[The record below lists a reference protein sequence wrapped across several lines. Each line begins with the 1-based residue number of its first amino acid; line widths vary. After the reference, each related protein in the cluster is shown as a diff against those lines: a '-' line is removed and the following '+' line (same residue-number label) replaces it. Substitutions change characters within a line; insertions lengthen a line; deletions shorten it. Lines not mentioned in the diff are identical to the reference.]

1 MNSSE
6 LVTWA
11 VNNNLPLD
19 QVTPH
24 LLRIPAEM
32 RMALTPAELPGHLFA
47 VAWPLSITE
56 LSLSFLRDD
65 LPLIITLAGLLTP
78 TQRREVRL
86 WRAHESLR
94 PVLASIMK
102 D

>member
-6 LVTWA
+6 LVAWA
-11 VNNNLPLD
+11 VDNDLNPQVMPL
-19 QVTPH
+19 
-24 LLRIPAEM
+24 LLSIPADV
-32 RMALTPAELPGHLFA
+32 RMAMTPAELPGQLFA

-65 LPLIITLAGLLTP
+65 LPIIITLAGLLTP
-78 TQRREVRL
+78 LQRREVRS
-86 WRAHESLR
+86 WRSHESLS
-94 PVLASIMK
+94 PLLSAILK